1 MTPVRPPA
9 EAEGPLS
16 PRCAAFGLMRTP
28 AAAAAPPWQAAC
40 GIGDTPDAG
49 RRRGL
54 RPTRAR
60 RPAPRPHA
68 LLPRARGH
76 FGIQR
81 MHYAAFPPDHL
92 PRPAGPPAASPP
104 RASFGPQGAVQGA
117 ADAASPDR
125 PIGRAA
131 KSTAGPSGAGPRRR
145 PPDTKDAPGGA
156 ATPCPFCG
164 GLGLPK
170 KPVID
175 RLSGSSVSVGVASLH
190 LVVDSSGEEYYK
202 CHGCDMSFV
211 FADREVETMLPGM
224 MVDLSVAIRIK
235 HYYGD
240 GVSARDLLTR
250 HRTATVRKVRGRLSF
265 FSSRTARNELIVC
278 FNCNGIRTFGSFRRR
293 RGANGYYYTFEG
305 LDRP

>member
-1 MTPVRPPA
+1 MTPVRPP
-9 EAEGPLS
+9 G
-16 PRCAAFGLMRTP
+16 AAFGRMRTP
-28 AAAAAPPWQAAC
+28 ATAAAQPWQAAC
-40 GIGDTPDAG
+40 GIDDTLDAG
-49 RRRGL
+49 RRRGP
-54 RPTRAR
+54 RPARAR
-60 RPAPRPHA
+60 GPAPRRPSPP
-68 LLPRARGH
+68 PRARGH
-76 FGIQR
+76 FGMQR
-81 MHYAAFPPDHL
+81 TNSFAMHPAHRPG
-92 PRPAGPPAASPP
+92 PAGPPAAPP
-104 RASFGPQGAVQGA
+104 SRASSAPQGAPQGA
-117 ADAASPDR
+117 AHAAPPGGPAGRSP
-125 PIGRAA
+125 
-131 KSTAGPSGAGPRRR
+131 KSLTEPNGEGPRGGPRGAGSA
-145 PPDTKDAPGGA
+145 TAPGGA

-170 KPVID
+170 KPGIG
-175 RLSGSSVSVGVASLH
+175 RLSGSQVSVGVASLH